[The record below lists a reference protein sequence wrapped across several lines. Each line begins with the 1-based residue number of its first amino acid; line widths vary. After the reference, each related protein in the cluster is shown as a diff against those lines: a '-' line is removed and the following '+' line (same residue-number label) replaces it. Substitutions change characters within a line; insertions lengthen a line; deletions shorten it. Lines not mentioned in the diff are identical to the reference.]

1 MCAAVLLAGVI
12 GLWCYL
18 RYVGPL
24 PGDEAILR
32 RVEAHQ
38 ALRTSHL
45 LQFFGNLGT
54 TSVAFVTVVI
64 AAAIVGRTIGLL
76 AACAVLLSAIGV
88 VVNESLRAIL
98 GPTPTSQATFGAFF
112 ESYPSGHVVYATTV
126 FGLLAWLAWRH
137 GRRDAAVVLA
147 GLVVAMGPARVLN
160 SAHLPSD
167 VIGGYLL
174 GGAWLLLVLTAYA
187 IACAR
192 REGHRVRLR

>member
-1 MCAAVLLAGVI
+1 MLLASVVA
-12 GLWCYL
+12 LWSYL

-32 RVEAHQ
+32 RTGAHP
-38 ALRTSHL
+38 ALRSSHM

-54 TSVAFVTVVI
+54 TGVACVTVII
-64 AAAIVGRTIGLL
+64 AAVIVGRAIGTL
-76 AACAVLLSAIGV
+76 AACAVLLSAVGV

-98 GPTPTSQATFGAFF
+98 GPTPTSQATFGALV

-137 GRRDAAVVLA
+137 GRRDVAVVLA

-174 GGAWLLLVLTAYA
+174 GSAWLLLVLTAYA
-187 IACAR
+187 IACGH
-192 REGHRVRLR
+192 REGHRVGLR